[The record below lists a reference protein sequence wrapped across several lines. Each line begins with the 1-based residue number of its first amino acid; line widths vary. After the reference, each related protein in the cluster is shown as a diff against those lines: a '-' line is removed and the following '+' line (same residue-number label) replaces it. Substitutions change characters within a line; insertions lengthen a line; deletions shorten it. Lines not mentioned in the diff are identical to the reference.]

1 MKIRA
6 CLSLVALLAGCGG
19 NVIVDSATTEP
30 AELTCADLCDAVE
43 AACPSQATACA
54 SSCALLDEVGNEAC
68 AESYQ
73 PMLACVVD
81 SAAQS
86 TFCGQSAACMAELT
100 AFATCISNACE
111 TNPSSCQP

>member
-1 MKIRA
+1 MKISA

-19 NVIVDSATTEP
+19 NVIVDPVTAEP

-43 AACPSQATACA
+43 AACPSQATECA
-54 SSCALLDEVGNEAC
+54 SSCTLLDQVGKEAC

-81 SAAQS
+81 FAAQS
-86 TFCGQSAACMAELT
+86 TFCGQTDACMAELT
-100 AFATCISNACE
+100 AFTDCISTTCE
-111 TNPSSCQP
+111 TNPSLCQP